1 MQGNNI
7 GVVVGSVEHEEWIQ
21 KTKSWRV
28 LYPYYFDKSVSR
40 ADGRK
45 VPKSLAVD
53 TPDVEDL
60 KQILIFLK
68 IPMMIE
74 LNKRHP
80 SDHFCVG
87 RIRYQLKNDDGS
99 WANTEIQNSKCCFA
113 DIYREEFALYK
124 KCGELIPKLKDRKS
138 ATRLDIVNYKPAPQ
152 QVPGKPKV
160 MKIKGKRR

>member
-1 MQGNNI
+1 MI
-7 GVVVGSVEHEEWIQ
+7 

-28 LYPYYFDKSVSR
+28 LYPYYFDKTVSR

-45 VPKSLAVD
+45 VPANLAVD

-60 KQILIFLK
+60 KQMLIFLR

-87 RIRYQLKNDDGS
+87 RIRYQLKNEDGT
-99 WANTEIQNSKCCFA
+99 WANPEIQNSRV
-113 DIYREEFALYK
+113 YTYV
-124 KCGELIPKLKDRKS
+124 LIL
-138 ATRLDIVNYKPAPQ
+138 
-152 QVPGKPKV
+152 
-160 MKIKGKRR
+160 